1 MEYTTEEIKKLMK
14 YLRRYAKHNEVW
26 GIFHEDLLKT
36 TTNEELIKYSK
47 DVKWARNPF
56 NNTTT
61 LYILIY
67 EIPYENLPMTQ
78 GSTED
83 EITNLIVHWRY
94 EIRK

>member
-1 MEYTTEEIKKLMK
+1 MNYTNEEVKKLIR
-14 YLRRYAKHNEVW
+14 YLKRYADYHEIW
-26 GIFHEDLLKT
+26 SIFHEDLLKVS
-36 TTNEELIKYSK
+36 TNEELIKHSK

-78 GSTED
+78 GSSDD
-83 EITNLIVHWRY
+83 ELTNLIVHWRY
-94 EIRK
+94 EIKK